1 VWPGLW
7 EFPGGVLEQ
16 GESPEEALVREWR
29 EETGL
34 LVAPA
39 GKIAVVRSSYT
50 RYRITMHGF
59 YCRVEGAVDPEAAF
73 SLNEADEARF
83 VTPGELTR
91 FAFPSGHARLVAKLL
106 TDLRLDA
113 FLSAS

>member
-1 VWPGLW
+1 M
-7 EFPGGVLEQ
+7 
-16 GESPEEALVREWR
+16 
-29 EETGL
+29 
-34 LVAPA
+34 

-59 YCRVEGAVDPEAAF
+59 YCRVENGLDPESAY

-83 VTPGELTR
+83 VTAEEIKR

-113 FLSAS
+113 FLLAS